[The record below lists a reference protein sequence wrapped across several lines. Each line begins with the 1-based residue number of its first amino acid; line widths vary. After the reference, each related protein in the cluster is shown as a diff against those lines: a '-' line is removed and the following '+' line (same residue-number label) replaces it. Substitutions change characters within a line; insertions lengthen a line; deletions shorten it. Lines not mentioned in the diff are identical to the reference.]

1 MDGSVPAILWYVL
14 VVAFFVWMVVALSIQ
29 SWRDHTA
36 RMTALDIQR
45 TYAEKGVEPPV
56 AATEQMG
63 GAHGQATTHEWG
75 HKSCKFKHRKAGHR
89 WHFEKF
95 GGDLFLAGVMAG
107 LYWWR
112 SDVGGPQWA
121 IYVTGIAA
129 AVFAIGA
136 AAHFIGGIVATV
148 AGGFHSSVEIH
159 RQRQR
164 DDDAG

>member
-1 MDGSVPAILWYVL
+1 MD
-14 VVAFFVWMVVALSIQ
+14 
-29 SWRDHTA
+29 
-36 RMTALDIQR
+36 
-45 TYAEKGVEPPV
+45 YAEIWAE
-56 AATEQMG
+56 AWT
-63 GAHGQATTHEWG
+63 
-75 HKSCKFKHRKAGHR
+75 
-89 WHFEKF
+89 
-95 GGDLFLAGVMAG
+95 AGVMAG